1 VEILIPLIISDA
13 AITLRVNDADSSF
26 ASNAAEPHLHP
37 MFVVSE
43 SIAETIRRIYQ
54 ESGEFAAAAEL
65 RRHFPG
71 IADNQNARRCARAIA
86 GWSPLPPLPVKK
98 PRKRSSKTRSSTPPE
113 PDR

>member
-1 VEILIPLIISDA
+1 VIALQVIRA
-13 AITLRVNDADSSF
+13 AITLHVNGADNLFVSD
-26 ASNAAEPHLHP
+26 AAESQFHL

-43 SIAETIRRIYQ
+43 AIAETIRRIYQ
-54 ESGEFAAAAEL
+54 ESGEFAAAVEL

-98 PRKRSSKTRSSTPPE
+98 PRKRSSKTGSSTPT
-113 PDR
+113 